1 MWAIP
6 ACGFAA
12 FLWDG
17 ILIGATATRIMLQAM
32 LIASGSFALLY
43 ILLPGSW
50 GNHALW
56 MAFLC
61 YLLLRGVASTLL
73 GRRYFTA
80 S

>member
-1 MWAIP
+1 
-6 ACGFAA
+6 
-12 FLWDG
+12 
-17 ILIGATATRIMLQAM
+17 MLQAM

-56 MAFLC
+56 LAFLC